1 VPAAKIRRRRCLAL
15 ALAITAPLLTA
26 AGGERVDRLVA
37 DFDLIAFNTEFGT
50 PMDGKVHKWTQSLRV
65 FLDIRAGPAELQ
77 RRYTVDHARLL
88 HRLTGLDIGFSAK
101 VAGANVVIVFDTADR
116 LIGSV
121 NRYLDRPIGDWKE
134 LHGSLCFGLYTVD
147 GGREIS
153 FAVIGI
159 PSDMVLSLGKLQD
172 CVIEEFTQ
180 ILGLPNDSDRVYPSV
195 FNDHSPQVTL
205 TDDDETLVRL
215 LYHPRLT
222 PGMPRA
228 QALKEVRAIL
238 EKGEL

>member
-1 VPAAKIRRRRCLAL
+1 MSIRRSRRLAL
-15 ALAITAPLLTA
+15 ALAIAAPLLGA
-26 AGGERVDRLVA
+26 ASGERVDRLVA

-50 PMDGKVHKWTQSLRV
+50 PMDGKVHKWTRALRV

-77 RRYTVDHARLL
+77 RRYTEDHARLL
-88 HRLTGLDIGFSAK
+88 QRLTGLDIGFSAK
-101 VAGANVVIVFDTADR
+101 AASANVIMVFDTADR

-121 NRYLDRPIGDWKE
+121 NRYLDQPIGGWKE
-134 LHGSLCFGLYTVD
+134 LRGSLCFGLYAVN
-147 GGREIS
+147 GGKEIS

-180 ILGLPNDSDRVYPSV
+180 ILGLPNDSEQVYPSV
-195 FNDHSPQVTL
+195 FNDRGPQVSL
-205 TDDDETLVRL
+205 SENDETLVRL
-215 LYHPRLT
+215 LYDRRLI

-228 QALKEVRAIL
+228 QALREVRAIL
-238 EKGEL
+238 EEGKL